1 MQQWPQIVRQHTALV
16 WGTVYRLLNH
26 DADAA
31 DCFQEVFVSAWQL
44 SRRQTV
50 SNWPGLLH
58 RLATARALDQLRR
71 RFRERSRE
79 QESDFSS
86 EIPSM
91 GEAPSAQAEAAEL
104 AAMLARALAELPEQQ
119 GVVFSLRHLSGL
131 SYEEIAG
138 ELAITVNAVGV
149 ALHKAT
155 ARLRQALSPMV
166 TDRKD

>member
-1 MQQWPQIVRQHTALV
+1 
-16 WGTVYRLLNH
+16 
-26 DADAA
+26 
-31 DCFQEVFVSAWQL
+31 
-44 SRRQTV
+44 
-50 SNWPGLLH
+50 
-58 RLATARALDQLRR
+58 
-71 RFRERSRE
+71 
-79 QESDFSS
+79 
-86 EIPSM
+86 M